1 MRQLTFRQV
10 LVVPTLAT
18 LGLGLL
24 LAAQDISFTGPMGM
38 AAPIV
43 EPQMPMRIAMNTTGS
58 NPLELP
64 GFQEDSDEVKATSQA
79 ELRRLAKENSGRE
92 DPFVPLMAPDPTIVV
107 PTPAPMFTPEPLPPM
122 ISDPK
127 APVKMVKRV
136 VRVKVKDPKTG
147 KIKTVLRTVYEP
159 VAYVPNEEPEWTVTG
174 IFSTGYDVF
183 AILEMGDTTREV
195 RSGDILDDN
204 TQVLDVNSQ
213 SVTLYKNGHKYT
225 KSIGEKSHE

>member
-43 EPQMPMRIAMNTTGS
+43 EPALPMRIAMNTTGP

-64 GFQEDSDEVKATSQA
+64 GFQEESDEVKATSQA
-79 ELRRLAKENSGRE
+79 ELKRMAKENSGRE
-92 DPFVPLMAPDPTIVV
+92 DPFVPLMEPDPAIVV
-107 PTPAPMFTPEPLPPM
+107 PTPAPPSTPEPLPPM
-122 ISDPK
+122 PSNPK
-127 APVKMVKRV
+127 GPVKIVKRV
-136 VRVKVKDPKTG
+136 IRVKIKDPKTG
-147 KIKTVLRTVYEP
+147 QIRTVLKTVYEP
-159 VAYVPNEEPEWTVTG
+159 VSYTSNDEPEWAVTG

-183 AILEMGDTTREV
+183 AILEQGDTTREV

-213 SVTLYKNGHKYT
+213 SVTLYKDGRKYT